1 MQKTK
6 SRIVFLSV
14 MMAAFV
20 CLSIVSAPFAQA
32 AENINS
38 DNGEDGATCAQ
49 SVAMNIPPDMQQ
61 GSDNA
66 VFTNVQPPSVR
77 WQRADFI
84 HSFCP
89 EATAVDEAICSF
101 ISEALYN
108 SGTEAV
114 HTGVVM
120 LC

>member
-1 MQKTK
+1 MCA
-6 SRIVFLSV
+6 RFR
-14 MMAAFV
+14 
-20 CLSIVSAPFAQA
+20 
-32 AENINS
+32 AENIGFKEGCSCRKLNQ
-38 DNGEDGATCAQ
+38 GLFFGVPCAQ

>member
-1 MQKTK
+1 MQKIK
-6 SRIVFLSV
+6 SGIVFLSV
-14 MMAAFV
+14 MMAVLV
-20 CLSIVSAPFAQA
+20 CLSIVSAPFVQA
-32 AENINS
+32 VENINS
-38 DNGEDGATCAQ
+38 DNGEYGTGCAQ

-77 WQRADFI
+77 WQKADFI
-84 HSFCP
+84 HSFCA
-89 EATAVDEAICSF
+89 EATAVDETICSF
-101 ISEALYN
+101 ISESLYN

-114 HTGVVM
+114 YTGVIM